1 MLFCCTVVLSCLLCL
16 SVHYSHGMRLL
27 CRCAALRRVD
37 PAALA
42 SECQRKFACST
53 TVEDLPGKNNP
64 GQAVI
69 LQVIWRYGGLFGACS
84 VCACWVT
91 RRRLTFVLCLLQGTW
106 TEKLPD
112 HLMKVHGI
120 PKKYFLVKK

>member
-1 MLFCCTVVLSCLLCL
+1 MLFSCPSFLSCLLCL
-16 SVHYSHGMRLL
+16 SVHCSQGIAAVVL
-27 CRCAALRRVD
+27 CCAALRRVD

-69 LQVIWRYGGLFGACS
+69 LQVMRRYAGGAVWGCVCMLDPTAADCRALFC
-84 VCACWVT
+84 
-91 RRRLTFVLCLLQGTW
+91 
-106 TEKLPD
+106 
-112 HLMKVHGI
+112 
-120 PKKYFLVKK
+120 